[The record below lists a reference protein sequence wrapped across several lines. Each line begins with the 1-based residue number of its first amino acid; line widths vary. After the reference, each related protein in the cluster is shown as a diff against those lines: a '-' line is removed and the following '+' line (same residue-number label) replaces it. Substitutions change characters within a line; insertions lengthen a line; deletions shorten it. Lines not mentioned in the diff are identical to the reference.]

1 MKYKKDGF
9 VSIECI
15 ISLSIISL
23 AVYIISTSL
32 YSNYVIV
39 NTNKEQVEMLNLAK
53 SNLELT
59 KHQIKKS
66 SSEIIENTKN
76 TKIVNS
82 YEISTI
88 IEKDIYYECHK
99 VNVKVKNDK
108 NNISLYSY
116 VFKQ

>member
-1 MKYKKDGF
+1 MKYKRDGF

-39 NTNKEQVEMLNLAK
+39 NTNKEQLEMLNLAK
-53 SNLELT
+53 SQLELT
-59 KHQIKKS
+59 KHQIKKDS
-66 SSEIIENTKN
+66 NEFIENNRNLKVVDT
-76 TKIVNS
+76 

-88 IEKDIYYECHK
+88 IEENTYYECHK
-99 VNVKVKNDK
+99 VNVEVKSNK

-116 VFKQ
+116 VFK

>member
-1 MKYKKDGF
+1 MKYKINGF

-23 AVYIISTSL
+23 AIYIVSTSL
-32 YSNYVIV
+32 YSNYVIA
-39 NTNKEQVEMLNLAK
+39 NTNEDQLKMLSLAK

-59 KHQIKKS
+59 KHKIKKDDS
-66 SSEIIENTKN
+66 IIENSKN
-76 TKIVNS
+76 TNVVDS

-88 IEKDIYYECHK
+88 IEKNIYYNCHK
-99 VNVKVKNDK
+99 VNIEVKSDK
-108 NNISLYSY
+108 NNVNLYSY

>member
-1 MKYKKDGF
+1 MRYKPNGF

-15 ISLSIISL
+15 VSLSIISL

-32 YSNYVIV
+32 YSNYIVV
-39 NTNKEQVEMLNLAK
+39 NTNKEQLEMLNLAK
-53 SNLELT
+53 SHLELT
-59 KHQIKKS
+59 KHQIKKNS
-66 SSEIIENTKN
+66 NSFIENTKD
-76 TKIVNS
+76 TQILDT

-88 IEKDIYYECHK
+88 IEKNSYYECHK
-99 VNVKVKNDK
+99 VNVEVKSDK